1 MQFDIVGKAVRVL
14 KLPTVNYDNH
24 TIKVVPAQVGDVN
37 SRFFEVHLYDDRGEI
52 PFSQYNEL
60 YLGVTLPDDNVE
72 YSVGEID
79 GDIGYVKL
87 LSSMLQEAGRLK
99 CSVMLRGQDDNNEEV
114 WLTSQTFYVT
124 VLSSSVFDESQ
135 AGNDDDYNLLLGL
148 IKDVENLEENI
159 ETAEAA
165 RVAAENKRG
174 EAENG
179 RVSAENQRVENENE
193 RIANENT
200 RNSNEETRE
209 SNETARQNAE
219 TGRVNAEKNR
229 VSAETARESAEDER
243 ERAEADREDA
253 EADRVAAETG
263 RVNAERGRV
272 TAEQGRVTAEQGR
285 VTAENNRVTEFNEKI
300 QECEDATAAA
310 QEVVDE
316 AQTLGITGT
325 VKFDRAQDLT
335 DTQETQARNNIG
347 AAPLASPT
355 FTGTPR
361 APSPT
366 TTDDSTRIA
375 TTAYV
380 RDVIPTI
387 KVNNATQADKDG
399 EGNVISE
406 TYAKKSEVT
415 GGAST
420 NVFKTTYSLQTAVG
434 ANTGIDDGMISPSAS
449 LIKKG
454 DIVVDPNNT
463 VGLFQADYDDTGIQ
477 TVKTV
482 CSATNTGGG
491 TRIFYT
497 DSDLRA
503 LNLGA
508 ITHVGINYNAFP
520 NDPPKAGDYVKDPY
534 GVFAVLKTDYEV
546 DTDVGQVA
554 VVATVSEDGGGSP
567 VSSTFAVSATGCLT
581 NAAISSFTVGDLLVI
596 NVEGVVDANS
606 STQPILTWM
615 GSDRQHITTVAT
627 YNGIWVSNAI
637 GTNIPITATVN
648 SGGQTVT
655 SQNLWGYRGYRIG
668 GTLSIPLLS
677 AANAVALTEERLN
690 TPGAEG
696 KAGGL
701 NFIAKIKASNN

>member
-60 YLGVTLPDDNVE
+60 YLGVTLPDDSVE

-135 AGNDDDYNLLLGL
+135 TGNDDDYNLLLGL
-148 IKDVENLEENI
+148 IKDVEDLEENI

-165 RVAAENKRG
+165 RVEAENKRV
-174 EAENG
+174 EAEKG

-193 RIANENT
+193 RIENENARKSAESARVTAENDRVKAEQARVSAESARDAAEDQRVENENERISNENARKSAESARESAEDARVKAEQGRVTAEQGRVSAENARDSAEDVRIENEKDRVAAENT
-200 RNSNEETRE
+200 RNSNEDTRK

-263 RVNAERGRV
+263 RVNAEKGRV

-300 QECEDATAAA
+300 QECEDVTAAA
-310 QEVVDE
+310 QEIVDE

-335 DTQETQARNNIG
+335 DTQEAQARNNIG
-347 AAPLASPT
+347 AGPLASPT
-355 FTGTPR
+355 FTGTPK
-361 APSPT
+361 APSPA

-387 KVNNATQADKDG
+387 KVNNATQADKVGSADVGSTVLPVWVDG
-399 EGNVISE
+399 GVPKAISVKTLTTEEDIGYDVTGDRSKLVTLSAIAFWNGAYQGTTSNLSRAVTPASGSNTNEIATTEWVRDVVPTIASNWSFNTNSFSTSGNTVSLKMASE
-406 TYAKKSEVT
+406 TELGGVKAWIESE
-415 GGAST
+415 GS
-420 NVFKTTYSLQTAVG
+420 TTYFCVE
-434 ANTGIDDGMISPSAS
+434 I
-449 LIKKG
+449 
-454 DIVVDPNNT
+454 
-463 VGLFQADYDDTGIQ
+463 AD
-477 TVKTV
+477 
-482 CSATNTGGG
+482 
-491 TRIFYT
+491 
-497 DSDLRA
+497 
-503 LNLGA
+503 
-508 ITHVGINYNAFP
+508 
-520 NDPPKAGDYVKDPY
+520 
-534 GVFAVLKTDYEV
+534 
-546 DTDVGQVA
+546 
-554 VVATVSEDGGGSP
+554 
-567 VSSTFAVSATGCLT
+567 
-581 NAAISSFTVGDLLVI
+581 
-596 NVEGVVDANS
+596 
-606 STQPILTWM
+606 
-615 GSDRQHITTVAT
+615 
-627 YNGIWVSNAI
+627 
-637 GTNIPITATVN
+637 
-648 SGGQTVT
+648 
-655 SQNLWGYRGYRIG
+655 
-668 GTLSIPLLS
+668 
-677 AANAVALTEERLN
+677 
-690 TPGAEG
+690 
-696 KAGGL
+696 
-701 NFIAKIKASNN
+701 